1 MKLTSY
7 SSRLLKKLIL
17 IAVKVK
23 NNKVDSKS
31 DNNGSRSNPKY
42 QHNRFCYPYI
52 INN

>member
-1 MKLTSY
+1 MRLTSY
-7 SSRLLKKLIL
+7 SSRLLKNLIL
-17 IAVKVK
+17 IAVKIE

-31 DNNGSRSNPKY
+31 GNNGGKSNPKY